1 MAEGSVRRRLG
12 RLGMAALLAAIAL
25 GASGCGGDGAS
36 GGTAAGGD
44 APGFPVEIEHA
55 HGVTRIEAPPE
66 RVVTVGLTDH
76 DALIALGVVPVGVTD
91 WYGEREN
98 ALWPWAREAL
108 GGAEPPEVV
117 GDARELNL
125 ERIAALRP
133 DLILGLYAAVDAE
146 QYGRLSRIA
155 PTVVQPADHPDD
167 YGIPWQE
174 LTLTAGRAVGREERA
189 RELVAEVEARIA
201 RARAEHPGLDGATG
215 LIATVYQGIYV
226 YGPDVANSR
235 MLRSLGIRVPDEV
248 DRLIERGADPTG
260 TQLSLERANLL
271 DVDVLVW
278 LDATRGEGPLANP
291 LYRRL
296 DVHREGREVLL
307 DSGGRLGGASFV
319 SVLSIPYLLDEL
331 VPMLAAAAD
340 GDPATPVPA
349 E

>member
-1 MAEGSVRRRLG
+1 
-12 RLGMAALLAAIAL
+12 MAAAGLAALAL
-25 GASGCGGDGAS
+25 AAGCGGDDPATARTAAS
-36 GGTAAGGD
+36 GG
-44 APGFPVEIEHA
+44 PFPVSIEHA
-55 HGVTRIEAPPE
+55 LGTTRIEAPPE

-91 WYGEREN
+91 WYGGHPN
-98 ALWPWAREAL
+98 ALWPWARAAL

-146 QYGRLSRIA
+146 QYERLSRIA

-189 RELVAEVEARIA
+189 RELVAEVEARIG
-201 RARAEHPGLDGATG
+201 RARAEYPELDGATG

-235 MLRSLGIRVPDEV
+235 LLRSLGIRIPEEV
-248 DRLIERGADPTG
+248 DGLIDRGADPTG
-260 TQLSLERANLL
+260 TQLSLERAGLL

-278 LDATRGEGPLANP
+278 LDATRGRGPLANP

-296 DVHREGREVLL
+296 DVRREGREVLL
-307 DSGGRLGGASFV
+307 ESGGRLGGASFV
-319 SVLSIPYLLDEL
+319 SVLSIPYLLNEL
-331 VPMLAAAAD
+331 APMLAAAAD